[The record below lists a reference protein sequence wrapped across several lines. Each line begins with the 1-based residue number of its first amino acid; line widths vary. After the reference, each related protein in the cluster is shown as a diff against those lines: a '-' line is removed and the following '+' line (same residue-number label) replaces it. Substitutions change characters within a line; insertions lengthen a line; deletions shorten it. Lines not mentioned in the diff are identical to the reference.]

1 MIYSM
6 ENDFLKVEVNDQ
18 GAELWNIF
26 DKKDG
31 GRPRL
36 WQGEKVWNERS
47 PLLFPYIGCLRDGK
61 FIEDGIT
68 YEGAPHGFAKTVVHQ
83 LKEQADDH
91 LVFVIRADE
100 NTLKQYPWSFEME
113 TEYRISDNRVTWT
126 ARITNTGESKMPFS
140 IGIHTGYMCPFDSK
154 YTASDYVL
162 RFEKKENA
170 VHLRHNGN
178 GNLTGEEVPFL
189 NGEDVLTLD
198 HEQFPNSFM
207 LGNVASDY
215 IQIEELPTGRYSR
228 VYLNGAPVVAF
239 WAQPGSADY
248 VCIQPWYGAPD
259 SAESDYS
266 LFSKRAAQK
275 AEPGETKEYSQTI
288 EIGTL

>member
-1 MIYSM
+1 M
-6 ENDFLKVEVNDQ
+6 
-18 GAELWNIF
+18 
-26 DKKDG
+26 
-31 GRPRL
+31 
-36 WQGEKVWNERS
+36 
-47 PLLFPYIGCLRDGK
+47 
-61 FIEDGIT
+61 
-68 YEGAPHGFAKTVVHQ
+68 
-83 LKEQADDH
+83 
-91 LVFVIRADE
+91 
-100 NTLKQYPWSFEME
+100 
-113 TEYRISDNRVTWT
+113 
-126 ARITNTGESKMPFS
+126 
-140 IGIHTGYMCPFDSK
+140 
-154 YTASDYVL
+154 L

-259 SAESDYS
+259 SADSDYS